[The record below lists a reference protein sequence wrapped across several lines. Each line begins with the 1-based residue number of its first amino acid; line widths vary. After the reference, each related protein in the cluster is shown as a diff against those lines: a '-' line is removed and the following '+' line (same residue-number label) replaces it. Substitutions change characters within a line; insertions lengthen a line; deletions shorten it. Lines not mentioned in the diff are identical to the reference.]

1 MSEIGIILAILAAI
15 SFLIA
20 CDIFVKRL
28 AAKRSRKCLWENLLN
43 LLLESEPANQVSHKP
58 KPPMAVDNSLT
69 ESLVRHFELSAAS
82 RHILTTLA
90 LQNGGMSES
99 DVALAVNLQ
108 LARQRRRE
116 LPAAVVR
123 KIVVILM
130 GADLT
135 TIRQGKLEITIAGR
149 HLHTILQSRSTGA
162 APASAFAS
170 P

>member
-15 SFLIA
+15 TFLIA

-28 AAKRSRKCLWENLLN
+28 AAKRSRNCLWVYLLN
-43 LLLESEPANQVSHKP
+43 LMLESERANQMAHKP
-58 KPPMAVDNSLT
+58 QPLAMDNSLT

-90 LQNGGMSES
+90 LQKGGMSEL
-99 DVALAVNLQ
+99 DVASAVNLQ
-108 LARQRRRE
+108 LARQCRQE

-123 KIVVILM
+123 KIVMILM
-130 GADLT
+130 GSHLT
-135 TIRQGKLEITIAGR
+135 TIRQGKLEITNAGR